1 MEHTFGLSKAWS
13 VSIRPSL
20 VKLKLLG
27 LKPYKIFYTW
37 NLVGHFLR
45 WCPSFSWAMKP
56 YSSGMI
62 YNLLLPHSVRIESML
77 KRVLKNI
84 TPKSITKLMYVQQEI
99 SRICITFC
107 TLKFYMFLQFSILS
121 MLLWD
126 AIFLVCIRFLHLKKF
141 KQFLVTLTIAKL
153 FIYIAMNIKGEKLM
167 VLI

>member
-1 MEHTFGLSKAWS
+1 
-13 VSIRPSL
+13 
-20 VKLKLLG
+20 
-27 LKPYKIFYTW
+27 
-37 NLVGHFLR
+37 
-45 WCPSFSWAMKP
+45 MKP

-62 YNLLLPHSVRIESML
+62 YNLLLSHNVGIESML

-84 TPKSITKLMYVQQEI
+84 TPEIITKLMYVQQEI

-107 TLKFYMFLQFSILS
+107 TLKFYMSLQFSILS

-126 AIFLVCIRFLHLKKF
+126 AIFLVCITFLHLKKF